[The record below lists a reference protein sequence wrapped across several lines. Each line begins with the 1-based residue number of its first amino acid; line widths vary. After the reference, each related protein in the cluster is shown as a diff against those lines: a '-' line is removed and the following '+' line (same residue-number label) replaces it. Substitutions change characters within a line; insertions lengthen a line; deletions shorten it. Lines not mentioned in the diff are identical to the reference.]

1 MTIESSKWNI
11 KMLHCK
17 STLFSIAC
25 TALCK
30 AFCLL
35 SCRKLEIP
43 SYARP
48 IKPDIRDVIIPLFCL
63 FCIGNVGSIKA
74 NSFVRMSVA
83 V

>member
-1 MTIESSKWNI
+1 M
-11 KMLHCK
+11 

-35 SCRKLEIP
+35 QCKKLEIP
-43 SYARP
+43 SYASSINP
-48 IKPDIRDVIIPLFCL
+48 VIRDVMTPLFCL
-63 FCIGNVGSIKA
+63 FCLENVGSIKA